1 MRQPEI
7 NLAEHSEREKNT
19 KWKNKHGKVESVY
32 MGESTLNREYCKVT
46 ELVTFFFSFGGGDV
60 RFFFFR
66 QSVRMKSSTRVRSP

>member
-46 ELVTFFFSFGGGDV
+46 EPILVRPCLDCKFLKPGYCSTFRLYLTNFI
-60 RFFFFR
+60 
-66 QSVRMKSSTRVRSP
+66 